1 MLALSQR
8 AWDLLFL
15 FSLIP
20 DTGLLLDPEIDIPDK
35 EYQVHF
41 KILFL
46 PVTVGEELTSSTL
59 WNSASEYE
67 IVHKSLNLFESQ
79 NLGL

>member
-1 MLALSQR
+1 MVALSQR

-15 FSLIP
+15 FSFIP
-20 DTGLLLDPEIDIPDK
+20 DTGLLLDPESDIPDK
-35 EYQVHF
+35 EYQFHF
-41 KILFL
+41 NILFL